1 LRVNLNWIAH
11 RLSTNPLQIS
21 WKQMLATQ
29 GDEKM
34 PKITKQLVSSL
45 KPDPDHK
52 GPATLMTWDS
62 ELRGFGVAVGRTG
75 AKSFIVQYRNA
86 DGRSRRK
93 VIGRFGFI
101 TAEEARRIAR
111 SLLGDVARGDDPA
124 QSQTEKPGHTVS
136 SICDWYLE
144 RAESRQLIGR
154 SRRPIKPST
163 IAMDRSRIDAHIR
176 PLLGDWPIEKLK
188 LGEIEAAQA
197 QIAAGVTAKPRK
209 GSRGGATKGGE
220 GVAARA
226 MSTLHSIL
234 EHAVRLGEIEKNPAR
249 GIRRLASAPK
259 MRWLSHAELRKLG
272 RAMRDAEADFEHP
285 KGLAVIRFLLLT
297 GFRRLEALSLERSW
311 VLDEEHAIHF
321 PMTKTGPQRGVIGAA
336 ALKLLQSQPDSDSAY
351 FFPADWGDGHF
362 IGLVRVLDRICQR
375 AGLEGVTP
383 HVLRH
388 TFASI
393 AGGLGY
399 SELTIAALLGHAS
412 RGVTQRYIHIDG
424 PLRAAATAVSEHI
437 VQLLDGAHAH

>member
-1 LRVNLNWIAH
+1 
-11 RLSTNPLQIS
+11 
-21 WKQMLATQ
+21 
-29 GDEKM
+29 M
-34 PKITKQLVSSL
+34 PKINKQLVSAL
-45 KPDPDHK
+45 KPHPDPR
-52 GPATLMTWDS
+52 GPATVLTWDS

-75 AKSFIVQYRNA
+75 VKSFVVQYRNS

-93 VIGRFGFI
+93 VIGRFGLM

-111 SLLGDVARGDDPA
+111 TILGDVARGEDPGQQETIA
-124 QSQTEKPGHTVS
+124 HRHTVS

-163 IAMDRSRIDAHIR
+163 IAMDRSRINAHIR
-176 PLLGDWPIEKLK
+176 PLLGEWPIDELK
-188 LGEIEAAQA
+188 LGDIEAAQA
-197 QIAAGVTAKPRK
+197 KIAAGVTAKPRK

-234 EHAVRLGEIEKNPAR
+234 EHAVRLGEIERNPAR
-249 GIRRLASAPK
+249 GIRRLASTPK

-272 RAMRDAEADFEHP
+272 AALREAEAEFEHP
-285 KGLAVIRFLLLT
+285 KGIAVIRLLLLT
-297 GFRRLEALSLERSW
+297 GFRRLEALSLERKW
-311 VLDEEHAIHF
+311 LLEEENAIHF
-321 PMTKTGPQRGVIGAA
+321 ATTKTGAQRRIIGQAA
-336 ALKLLQSQPDSDSAY
+336 VDLLKAQPDTGSEF
-351 FFPADWGDGHF
+351 FFPADWGDSHF
-362 IGLVRVLDRICQR
+362 IGVVRVLDRVCLK
-375 AGLEGVTP
+375 AGLENVTP

-388 TFASI
+388 TFASV

-412 RGVTQRYIHIDG
+412 RGITQRYIHIDE
-424 PLRAAATAVSEHI
+424 PLRAAATAVAERMIS
-437 VQLLDGAHAH
+437 LLDGDQTTNALSNLGRSGDVLP